1 MNFALRRYSDD
12 DQWSPS
18 INATS
23 ELSRS
28 VGRPVAVARPQLSA
42 PTFVH
47 NSKWA
52 RPTIDR
58 LVALASLKDNWD
70 QRGSAAPRADVLSF
84 AWTILA
90 QVMPSDGKAPVIV
103 PLGNGGVQIEWSA
116 PHVELEMEV
125 TRPFEVSAFL
135 FEDGQDDNEIHT
147 DTLDEMTKLIA
158 QHFRS

>member
-12 DQWSPS
+12 DQWSSS
-18 INATS
+18 INTTN

-28 VGRPVAVARPQLSA
+28 VARPVVLARPQLSA

-52 RPTIDR
+52 RATIDR
-58 LVALASLKDNWD
+58 LVALASLKENWD

-90 QVMPSDGKAPVIV
+90 QIMPSDGKAPVIV
-103 PLGNGGVQIEWSA
+103 PLGNGGVQIEWNA
-116 PHVELEMEV
+116 PHVELEIEV

-135 FEDGQDDNEIHT
+135 FEDGRDDEEIAT
-147 DTLDEMTKLIA
+147 DTLDELTRLIA
-158 QHFRS
+158 LHFRS

>member
-12 DQWSPS
+12 DQWSSS
-18 INATS
+18 ITVTN
-23 ELSRS
+23 EFSRS
-28 VGRPVAVARPQLSA
+28 IARPVVVAHPQLSA
-42 PTFVH
+42 PTFVS

-90 QVMPSDGKAPVIV
+90 QIMPSDGKVPVII

-116 PHVELEMEV
+116 PHVDLELEV
-125 TRPFEVSAFL
+125 TRPFNTSAFL
-135 FEDGQDDNEIHT
+135 FEDGQDDSEIAL
-147 DTLDEMTKLIA
+147 DTLDQMTHLIA